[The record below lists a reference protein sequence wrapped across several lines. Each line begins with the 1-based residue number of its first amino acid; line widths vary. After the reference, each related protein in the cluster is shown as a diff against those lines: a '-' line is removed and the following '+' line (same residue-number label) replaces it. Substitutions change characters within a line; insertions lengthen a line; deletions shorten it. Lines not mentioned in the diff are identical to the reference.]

1 MGTANGVRGSIK
13 SQLDTNA
20 PGHRAHRLPVSDKPT
35 WFIITKTVLIFLG
48 KFYWNVL
55 NYTGLVVVR
64 MHSQGNDS

>member
-48 KFYWNVL
+48 KFY
-55 NYTGLVVVR
+55 
-64 MHSQGNDS
+64 